1 MQREK
6 EPYIPKYKKRTKV
19 QVFLRNMPKVTEL
32 FSGAGVGV
40 MFMSRGGVG
49 KEGND
54 L

>member
-1 MQREK
+1 MK
-6 EPYIPKYKKRTKV
+6 ERCIPKCKQRTKV
-19 QVFLRNMPKVTEL
+19 RVFLRNMPKVTEL

-40 MFMSRGGVG
+40 IFRSRGGVD